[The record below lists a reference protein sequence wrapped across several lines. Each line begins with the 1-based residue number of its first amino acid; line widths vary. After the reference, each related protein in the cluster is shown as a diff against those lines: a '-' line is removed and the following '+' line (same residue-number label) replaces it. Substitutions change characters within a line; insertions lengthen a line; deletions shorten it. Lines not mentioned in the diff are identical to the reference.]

1 MPCRCP
7 QQQAREA
14 ALQQAHKEYLND
26 HPEVKQMLSDF
37 ISAALVEQ
45 PLDVFEFA
53 RQHFKGTATAV
64 VEDAPQPSGE
74 GGAEDEAAEAGDQD
88 DLDDLDDM
96 AADGPS
102 SEVTAYLKELFE
114 SIDTDGSG
122 SITKEE
128 LKAKLDAD
136 TELQSLL
143 ERVGA
148 DGQYLVLEQLDLDG
162 DGEITWMEF
171 EAMLGDQ

>member
-1 MPCRCP
+1 MPCRWP

-171 EAMLGDQ
+171 EAMLGGE

>member
-1 MPCRCP
+1 MSTR
-7 QQQAREA
+7 
-14 ALQQAHKEYLND
+14 
-26 HPEVKQMLSDF
+26 
-37 ISAALVEQ
+37 
-45 PLDVFEFA
+45 
-53 RQHFKGTATAV
+53 
-64 VEDAPQPSGE
+64 
-74 GGAEDEAAEAGDQD
+74 
-88 DLDDLDDM
+88 
-96 AADGPS
+96 
-102 SEVTAYLKELFE
+102 
-114 SIDTDGSG
+114 DGSG